1 MSGSRIGIK
10 LADGS
15 FFAILDRDETDKKKR
30 LVLTTVRDGQT
41 QVHIDLYQGLDSEA
55 TSGSGE
61 YVGSLVIDGIN
72 PTNKGEADITL
83 LVGIDADGNLSATAT
98 DNSSGERQSL
108 SVGLETLGGGS
119 DFDMPNFEIDDF
131 EAGMDDEISDG
142 LADPLEDLA
151 ELDSELEPESDQ
163 LDDDRSDDVS
173 VDREPHVSRSFEIGG
188 PIEPAVPRR
197 AGVFLV
203 VGFVLLA
210 LAAVGLLSYL
220 VYRLLQGPDVQ
231 PLEAAGLVFA
241 RAEAAIVG
249 IIRRL

>member
-55 TSGSGE
+55 AGGE

-72 PTNKGEADITL
+72 PATKGEADITL
-83 LVGIDADGNLSATAT
+83 VVGIDADGNLSATAT
-98 DNSSGERQSL
+98 DSSSGERQSL

-131 EAGMDDEISDG
+131 EAGMDDEMSDVG
-142 LADPLEDLA
+142 ALQSDDVADDLADPLEDLA
-151 ELDSELEPESDQ
+151 ELDSELEPESDPI
-163 LDDDRSDDVS
+163 DEDS
-173 VDREPHVSRSFEIGG
+173 HVTRSFEIGG

-241 RAEAAIVG
+241 YAEAAIVG
-249 IIRRL
+249 ITSRL